1 MSSPIILALDTKEL
15 SEAEKWIETSIPLV
29 DHFKIGLE
37 FFLKHGL
44 KGVAS
49 LKSKF
54 DFNLF
59 LDLKLYDIPN
69 TVKGAVESISSLEPK
84 FLTVHASGGGKMIS
98 QAAAALPNGS
108 ITAVTVLTSF
118 SESDFS
124 NLGYQKDIAS
134 TVKLWAA
141 QAIKSGASSIVCSPF
156 EASLIRSI
164 SNEVTIIT
172 PRVRVAGDDVGDQ
185 ARVMTPKDA
194 IENGAN
200 FIVIGRSIT
209 SESAKGIKAMQDKI
223 NQIIES
229 LQS

>member
-1 MSSPIILALDTKEL
+1 MSSPIILALDTKDL
-15 SEAEKWIETSIPLV
+15 SEAEKWIETSLPLI

-44 KGVAS
+44 EGVAS

-172 PRVRVAGDDVGDQ
+172 PGVRVAGDDVGDQ

-209 SESAKGIKAMQDKI
+209 SESAKEIKAMQDKI